1 MTDSA
6 KLKFVR
12 VLIKAFVACSIFFL
26 KDHIVT
32 KSLACK
38 YKVKF
43 SKNTSNIHGAHIDIC
58 QQGIIDICLQGIDP
72 CEYGLMIILT

>member
-1 MTDSA
+1 MFD
-6 KLKFVR
+6 
-12 VLIKAFVACSIFFL
+12 FFL
-26 KDHIVT
+26 KDHIVP